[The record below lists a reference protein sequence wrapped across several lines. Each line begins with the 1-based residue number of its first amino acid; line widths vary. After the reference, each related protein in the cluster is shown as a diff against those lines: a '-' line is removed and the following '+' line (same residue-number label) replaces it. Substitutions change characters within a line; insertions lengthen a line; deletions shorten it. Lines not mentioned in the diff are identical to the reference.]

1 MEKYQTSGRLVIRR
15 PCSVVSEE
23 KKVSRLDSS
32 YSVSAKWTRLRI
44 VNEGRIL
51 SKENWYISKRN
62 IALL

>member
-32 YSVSAKWTRLRI
+32 YSVSAKWTTLKFFHFLDAF
-44 VNEGRIL
+44 EDC
-51 SKENWYISKRN
+51 K
-62 IALL
+62 

>member
-32 YSVSAKWTRLRI
+32 YSVFRVGEMDNIKMFS
-44 VNEGRIL
+44 L
-51 SKENWYISKRN
+51 SRRV
-62 IALL
+62 